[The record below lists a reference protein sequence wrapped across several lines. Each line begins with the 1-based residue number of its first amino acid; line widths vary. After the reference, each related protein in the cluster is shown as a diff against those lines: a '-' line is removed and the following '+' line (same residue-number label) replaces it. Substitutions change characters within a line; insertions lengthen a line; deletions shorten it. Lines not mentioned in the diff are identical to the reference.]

1 MDYVVLF
8 KDDEEHVSKRGEFMA
23 AHLDFLDTHSEQISD
38 AGPLNNR
45 KTNEPAGGIWLVS
58 ADTVDE
64 VLYLVQKDPFWP
76 TGLRK
81 DVEILEWN
89 KVFRDG
95 ARVNKK

>member
-8 KDDEEHVSKRGEFMA
+8 KDDEEHASKRPEFMA
-23 AHLDFLDTHSEQISD
+23 DHLNFLENHSHQISD
-38 AGPLNNR
+38 AGPLTNR
-45 KTNEPAGGIWLVS
+45 KNNEPAGGIWIVN
-58 ADTVDE
+58 AETVDD

-89 KVFRDG
+89 KVFSQS
-95 ARVNKK
+95 ARVPKA